1 MDGQLNEQMLGMEV
15 CEMVWDLHSEGVTG
29 IVIPLTKIMGGK
41 KFMTHLSS

>member
-1 MDGQLNEQMLGMEV
+1 MNGQLNEQMLGMGSGK
-15 CEMVWDLHSEGVTG
+15 MVWDLHSEGVTG